1 MVRWPLKPMALFRK
15 ILIANRGEIAVRLIR
30 ACRDLEIPS
39 VAVYSDADRRALH
52 VQLADEAVH
61 LGPAPARE
69 SYLSIARILDAARRT
84 GADAIHPGYGFLAE
98 NPGFARACRD
108 AGVTFIGPS
117 PESMEA
123 LGSKTAAR
131 RLVRQFDVPVVPGT
145 IDPLASALEA
155 RRVADQIG
163 YPVMLKAA
171 AGGGGKGMRLIASP
185 EEVGSAFLLAQTE
198 ALNAFGD
205 GTLFLE
211 KAILRPRH
219 IEIQILGDQHGNLV
233 WLGERECS
241 VQRRHQK
248 IIEESPSP
256 VLSEATRQAM
266 GAAAVAAVAAAGY
279 SNAGT
284 VEFLLDDQ
292 QNFYFLEVNTRLQVE
307 HPVTELVTGIDLV
320 QEQIRIAAGLPLR
333 FRQTDILHRG
343 HAIECRVYA
352 EDAAN
357 NFMPSPGVIQRLV
370 RPLGPGLR
378 EDSGVYEGW
387 TVPMDYDPMLS
398 KLIAWGEDRAQA
410 MARMRRALDEY
421 QLIGIRHNLDFFR
434 RVFADP
440 DFQQGRFDT
449 GYVARLQTQEAA
461 RLPEQWYRN
470 AAIAAAI
477 AEAAGMGQPAL
488 SNPTAE
494 DTPGGAPSP
503 WRQAGWRTGWA

>member
-1 MVRWPLKPMALFRK
+1 MPFFRK

-30 ACRDLEIPS
+30 ACRDLEIAS
-39 VAVYSDADRRALH
+39 VAVYSDVDREALH

-69 SYLSIARILDAARRT
+69 SYLCIAKILEAAQHT

-98 NPGFARACRD
+98 NADFARACRN
-108 AGVTFIGPS
+108 AGITFIGPS

-123 LGSKTAAR
+123 LGNKTAAR
-131 RLVRQFDVPVVPGT
+131 KLVQPCGVPVVPGT
-145 IDPLASALEA
+145 LDALASAEEA
-155 RRVADQIG
+155 RRIADEIG

-171 AGGGGKGMRLIASP
+171 AGGGGKGMRLLHSSI
-185 EEVGSAFLLAQTE
+185 EVASAFSLARTE

-205 GTLFLE
+205 GSLFIE

-219 IEIQILGDQHGNLV
+219 IEIQILADQHGNIV

-256 VLSEATRQAM
+256 VLKESIRQAM
-266 GAAAVAAVAAAGY
+266 GAAAVTAARAAGY
-279 SNAGT
+279 FNAGT
-284 VEFLLDDQ
+284 VEFLLDAE

-307 HPVTELVTGIDLV
+307 HPVTELVTGLDLV
-320 QEQIRIAAGLPLR
+320 QEQIRVAAGLPLR
-333 FRQTDILHRG
+333 FRQEEIVRRG
-343 HAIECRVYA
+343 HAIECRIYA

-357 NFMPSPGVIQRLV
+357 NFMPSPGTIRRLV
-370 RPLGPGLR
+370 CPSGPGLR

-410 MARMRRALDEY
+410 IARLRRALDEY
-421 QLIGIRHNLDFFR
+421 QLIGIRHNLGFFR
-434 RVFADP
+434 RVLRDP
-440 DFQQGRFDT
+440 DFQQGCFDT
-449 GYVARLQTQEAA
+449 GYVARLQA
-461 RLPEQWYRN
+461 RPEPPPPDEFYRD

-477 AEAAGMGQPAL
+477 AEAARMTTARVN
-488 SNPTAE
+488 SNGLAAE
-494 DTPGGAPSP
+494 RYPSA
-503 WRQAGWRTGWA
+503 WRQAVWPKGRG

>member
-1 MVRWPLKPMALFRK
+1 MPFFRK

-30 ACRDLEIPS
+30 ACRDLEIAS
-39 VAVYSDADRRALH
+39 VAVYSDVDREALH

-69 SYLSIARILDAARRT
+69 SYLCIAKILEAAQRT

-98 NPGFARACRD
+98 NADFARACRD
-108 AGVTFIGPS
+108 AGITFIGPS
-117 PESMEA
+117 PGSMEA
-123 LGSKTAAR
+123 LGNKTAAR
-131 RLVRQFDVPVVPGT
+131 KLVQPRGVPVVPGT
-145 IDPLASALEA
+145 LDALASAGEA
-155 RRVADQIG
+155 RRIADEIG

-171 AGGGGKGMRLIASP
+171 AGGGGKGMRLIHSSH
-185 EEVGSAFLLAQTE
+185 EVASAFSLAQTE

-205 GTLFLE
+205 GSLFIE

-219 IEIQILGDQHGNLV
+219 IEIQILADHRGNIV

-256 VLSEATRQAM
+256 VLPESIRQAM
-266 GAAAVAAVAAAGY
+266 GAAAVAAVRAAGY
-279 SNAGT
+279 ANAGT
-284 VEFLLDDQ
+284 VEFLLDAD

-307 HPVTELVTGIDLV
+307 HPVTELVTGLDLV
-320 QEQIRIAAGLPLR
+320 QEQIRVAAGLPLR
-333 FRQTDILHRG
+333 FRQEDIVRRG
-343 HAIECRVYA
+343 HAIECRIYA

-357 NFMPSPGVIQRLV
+357 NFMPSPGTIRRLV
-370 RPLGPGLR
+370 CPSGPGLR

-410 MARMRRALDEY
+410 IARLRRALDEY
-421 QLIGIRHNLDFFR
+421 ELIGIRHNLGFFR
-434 RVFADP
+434 RVLRDP
-440 DFQQGRFDT
+440 DFQQGCFDT
-449 GYVARLQTQEAA
+449 GYVARLQA
-461 RLPEQWYRN
+461 RPEPPPPDEFYRD

-477 AEAAGMGQPAL
+477 AEAARVATARANSNGPA
-488 SNPTAE
+488 A
-494 DTPGGAPSP
+494 DGHPSA
-503 WRQAGWRTGWA
+503 WRQAVSPKGRG